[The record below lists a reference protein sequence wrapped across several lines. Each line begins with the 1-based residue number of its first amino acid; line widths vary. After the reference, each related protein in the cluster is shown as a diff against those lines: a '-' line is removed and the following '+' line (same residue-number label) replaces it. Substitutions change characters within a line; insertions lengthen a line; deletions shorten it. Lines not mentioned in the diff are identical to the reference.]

1 MLKIAQVIM
10 TECFHIDEITFFLP
24 LPGIIRVNKLLV
36 DCEWAQWVLG
46 ECSKTC
52 GGGERTNLRDKKIR
66 ERNGGTCS
74 GTPTDTETCNVDFC
88 PGIRFFFYQCVTK

>member
-1 MLKIAQVIM
+1 M
-10 TECFHIDEITFFLP
+10 
-24 LPGIIRVNKLLV
+24 
-36 DCEWAQWVLG
+36 LG

-66 ERNGGTCS
+66 DRNGGTCS

-88 PGIRFFFYQCVTK
+88 PGIRFFFYQSVTCKMNQIHKDSSKIAYKILFYFVLSRLRMG